1 MSEKLTES
9 ITFKCTYEE
18 KRNLEAIAKSENKTL
33 SEHIRSLGMSNIS
46 EVRERLNN
54 LASLMRLTTDTV
66 DTSFELQA
74 PPLSMSHQN
83 PQAQKK
89 SNRATSWTFLPFL
102 RRSKRLGWNPMTNLT
117 RIKSQL
123 KDQKPKFIETEL
135 GTKSSVLS
143 VRNTGLWMLSFG
155 LRIKGNLKDGSK
167 STCYEAACK
176 SCYYIRYK
184 PHLQQRAKKDIRS
197 YHERGCGS

>member
-18 KRNLEAIAKSENKTL
+18 KRNLEAIAKSDSKTL

-66 DTSFELQA
+66 DTSFKLQA
-74 PPLSMSHQN
+74 PPRFIDVTPK

-89 SNRATSWTFLPFL
+89 AQLREQLDFLAVH
-102 RRSKRLGWNPMTNLT
+102 SEK
-117 RIKSQL
+117 
-123 KDQKPKFIETEL
+123 
-135 GTKSSVLS
+135 
-143 VRNTGLWMLSFG
+143 
-155 LRIKGNLKDGSK
+155 
-167 STCYEAACK
+167 
-176 SCYYIRYK
+176 
-184 PHLQQRAKKDIRS
+184 
-197 YHERGCGS
+197 

>member
-18 KRNLEAIAKSENKTL
+18 KRDLEAIAKSDSKTL

-74 PPLSMSHQN
+74 PPRFIDVTPK

-89 SNRATSWTFLPFL
+89 AQLREQVDFLAVH
-102 RRSKRLGWNPMTNLT
+102 SEK
-117 RIKSQL
+117 
-123 KDQKPKFIETEL
+123 
-135 GTKSSVLS
+135 
-143 VRNTGLWMLSFG
+143 
-155 LRIKGNLKDGSK
+155 
-167 STCYEAACK
+167 
-176 SCYYIRYK
+176 
-184 PHLQQRAKKDIRS
+184 
-197 YHERGCGS
+197 